1 MTINEFYRINKK
13 EISRKIKEAL
23 AEDKVN
29 KDVTTG
35 LLLNGNAG
43 NEMLEAVLLCK
54 QDCIIAGLDVF
65 KQTYRIV
72 DPSVKFTE
80 FKKEGSLVKKGSRI
94 LKVTASRSTLLRGER
109 TALNFLQRM
118 SGIAT
123 LTSSFVKQLKY
134 KEAKILHTRK
144 TTPGFRLFEAAA
156 VKTGGGEF
164 HRLSLNSAV
173 MIKDNHI
180 EALGGI
186 ENTMDSLLRKKISF
200 KLKQKFEI
208 EVKTLKELDTVLK
221 YGNGIVKVV
230 MLDNFKSS
238 QLKTAVKLL
247 KAEGYKIELS
257 GGINAANFGKIQQ
270 KGVDYYSIGVLTHS
284 YSSVDFSLEFC

>member
-1 MTINEFYRINKK
+1 MTLKEFYRINKQ

-23 AEDKVN
+23 AEDKVKN
-29 KDVTTG
+29 DVTTG
-35 LLLNGNAG
+35 LLLKGNAG
-43 NEMLEAVLLCK
+43 KEIIEAELLCK
-54 QDCIIAGLDVF
+54 QSCIIAGLEIF
-65 KQTYRIV
+65 KQTYRIL
-72 DPSVKFTE
+72 DPAVKFTE
-80 FKKEGSLVKKGSRI
+80 FRKEASPVKKGSRV
-94 LKVTASRSTLLRGER
+94 LKITASRSTLLRGER

-123 LTSSFVKQLKY
+123 LTNSFVKRLKY

-164 HRLSLNSAV
+164 HRLSLKSAV

-186 ENTMDSLLRKKISF
+186 ENTLDALLRKNISY

-208 EVKTLKELDTVLK
+208 EVKTLNELDTVLK
-221 YGNGIVKVV
+221 YGKGIIKVV
-230 MLDNFKSS
+230 MLDNFKKSE
-238 QLKTAVKLL
+238 LKTAIMLL
-247 KAEGYKIELS
+247 KAGGFKIELS
-257 GGINAANFGKIQQ
+257 GGINASNFSKIQH
-270 KGVDYYSIGVLTHS
+270 KGIDFYSLGALTHS
-284 YSSVDFSLEFC
+284 YSSVDFSLEF

>member
-1 MTINEFYRINKK
+1 MTLNEFYIINKR
-13 EISRKIKEAL
+13 EIARKIKEAL

-29 KDVTTG
+29 NDVTTG
-35 LLLNGNAG
+35 LLLKGNAG
-43 NEMLEAVLLCK
+43 KEILEAVLLCK
-54 QDCIIAGLDVF
+54 QNCIIAGLDIF
-65 KQTYRIV
+65 KQTYRLL
-72 DPSVKFTE
+72 DPSVKFTDY
-80 FKKEGSLVKKGSRI
+80 KKEASIVKKGSRV
-94 LKVTASRSTLLRGER
+94 LKVKASRSTLLRGER

-118 SGIAT
+118 SGIAS
-123 LTSSFVKQLKY
+123 LTNSFVKRLKY
-134 KEAKILHTRK
+134 KESKILHTRK

-164 HRLSLNSAV
+164 HRFSLNSAV

-186 ENTMDSLLRKKISF
+186 ENTMNELLRKKISYR
-200 KLKQKFEI
+200 LKQKFEI

-221 YGNGIVKVV
+221 YGKGIVKVV

-238 QLKTAVKLL
+238 QLKEAIKLL
-247 KAEGYKIELS
+247 KDDGYKIELS

-270 KGVDYYSIGVLTHS
+270 KGVDFYSIGALTHS
-284 YSSVDFSLEFC
+284 YSSVDFSLDF